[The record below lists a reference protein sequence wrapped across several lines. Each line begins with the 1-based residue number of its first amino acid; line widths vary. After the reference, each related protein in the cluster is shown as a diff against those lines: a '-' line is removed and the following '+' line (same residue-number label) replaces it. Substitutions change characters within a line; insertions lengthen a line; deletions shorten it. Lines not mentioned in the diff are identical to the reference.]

1 MITLLLIVP
10 IIGALLLIPIK
21 ENSLNIAQG
30 NEIVQ
35 SSNQKMKN
43 IALFTSLINLF
54 ISIFLW
60 VQFDSNT
67 AAFQFV
73 SEFSELSFCHF
84 NMGIDGISLFFVL
97 LTTFITPIA
106 LLSNY
111 TNITKNLKYFLISFL
126 ILETLQIATF
136 VSLDLLLFYVFFES
150 DEVARLQ
157 LSNSG
162 DLLKLLIPIFNL
174 NVIRGWNNYPE
185 KVTSQKMCKITMDNR
200 GSKSGQLNP
209 VKEQRVDGSYL
220 FKSNK
225 LRCILFIFLK
235 KNLNQQ

>member
-21 ENSLNIAQG
+21 ENSLNIAQS

-73 SEFSELSFCHF
+73 SEFSDLSFCHF

-150 DEVARLQ
+150 DCFA
-157 LSNSG
+157 
-162 DLLKLLIPIFNL
+162 
-174 NVIRGWNNYPE
+174 W
-185 KVTSQKMCKITMDNR
+185 
-200 GSKSGQLNP
+200 
-209 VKEQRVDGSYL
+209 
-220 FKSNK
+220 
-225 LRCILFIFLK
+225 
-235 KNLNQQ
+235 

>member
-21 ENSLNIAQG
+21 ENSEITWKDILFSYNLFILKQRVKSSRFGFLFFPFSLKSKEKGEVVLNWVSQADRQIKDQ
-30 NEIVQ
+30 
-35 SSNQKMKN
+35 NQKMKN

-60 VQFDSNT
+60 IQFDSNT
-67 AAFQFV
+67 VAFQFV
-73 SEFSELSFCHF
+73 SEFSDLSFCHF

-111 TNITKNLKYFLISFL
+111 TNITTNLKYFLISFL

-150 DEVARLQ
+150 V
-157 LSNSG
+157 
-162 DLLKLLIPIFNL
+162 
-174 NVIRGWNNYPE
+174 
-185 KVTSQKMCKITMDNR
+185 
-200 GSKSGQLNP
+200 
-209 VKEQRVDGSYL
+209 
-220 FKSNK
+220 
-225 LRCILFIFLK
+225 
-235 KNLNQQ
+235 